1 MSGIN
6 DTAYPQLR
14 TEISDQ
20 DLISVFTPT
29 ATERRFIAH
38 AYSRATT
45 QALIAVQLKLLQ
57 RLGYFV
63 TMDIVPNAVI
73 MITGSL
79 ASSCRMRRS
88 VSSPVMPPM
97 RTSISTRSG

>member
-29 ATERRFIAH
+29 VTERRFIANT
-38 AYSRATT
+38 YSRATT
-45 QALIAVQLKLLQ
+45 QALIAVQLKMLQ
-57 RLGYFV
+57 RLSF
-63 TMDIVPNAVI
+63 DAI
-73 MITGSL
+73 
-79 ASSCRMRRS
+79 
-88 VSSPVMPPM
+88 
-97 RTSISTRSG
+97 